1 MSKIV
6 LAGVSKSFGPTRVLD
21 ELDIDVPDGSVV
33 AVLGE
38 SGSGKTTLLRL
49 VAGFERPAGGTI
61 VIGDD
66 VVDTQRLFVPPERRG
81 IGYVAQEG
89 ALFPHLS
96 VAKNIAFGLA
106 RPERKSP
113 RVDELLELV
122 GMSGL
127 GPRYPHELSGGQQQ
141 RVALARAL
149 APRPR
154 VVLLDEPFSSLDAG
168 LRASLRADVIQILR
182 STGITAVLVTHDQE
196 EALSI
201 ADLVGVMAGGRI
213 RQLATPGALYA
224 SPADAELAGFLG
236 EANLVA
242 GLAANGRAKT
252 HFGEMELGHGA
263 AGLEGTVVVLIRPEQ
278 LALRGVAAHGEGAPD
293 EVEGRV
299 IHREYYGHDSVLLVE
314 VGSDH
319 APVRV
324 RCAGSSPVQVG
335 DTVLLGASGET
346 VAWPSGDGESKA
358 RPRGDGTA

>member
-1 MSKIV
+1 MSNIV
-6 LAGVSKSFGPTRVLD
+6 LAGVSKSFGATRVLD
-21 ELDIDVPDGSVV
+21 ELDLAVPDGSVV

-49 VAGFERPAGGTI
+49 VAGFERPGGGTI

-66 VVDTQRLFVPPERRG
+66 VVDAQRLFVPPERRG

-106 RPERKSP
+106 RAERKSS

-127 GPRYPHELSGGQQQ
+127 GSRYPHELSGGQQQ

-149 APRPR
+149 APHPR
-154 VVLLDEPFSSLDAG
+154 VVLLDEPFSALDAG
-168 LRASLRADVIQILR
+168 LRASLRAEVIQILR
-182 STGITAVLVTHDQE
+182 STGITTVLVTHDQE
-196 EALSI
+196 EALSVS
-201 ADLVGVMAGGRI
+201 DLVGVMARGKI

-236 EANLVA
+236 EANLVVGSA
-242 GLAANGRAKT
+242 TNGRAT
-252 HFGEMELGHGA
+252 TRFGEMELGHGA
-263 AGLEGTVVVLIRPEQ
+263 ASLEGTVIVLIRPEQ
-278 LALRGVAAHGEGAPD
+278 LALRAAARPGEAGPN

-314 VGSDH
+314 VGSEH

-324 RCAGSSPVQVG
+324 RCAGSSPVEVG
-335 DTVLLGASGET
+335 DSVLLGASGQT
-346 VAWPSGDGESKA
+346 VAWPSAEEMRA
-358 RPRGDGTA
+358 